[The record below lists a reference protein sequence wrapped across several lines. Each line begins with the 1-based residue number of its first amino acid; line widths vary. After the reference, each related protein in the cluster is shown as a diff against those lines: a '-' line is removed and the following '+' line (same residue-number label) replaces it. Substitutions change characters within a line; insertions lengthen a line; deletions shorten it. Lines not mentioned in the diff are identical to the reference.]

1 MRRRHFLCGG
11 LVIALMIGLAA
22 AADRPPGKPAT
33 PEAKVTNV
41 QIVAY
46 YFHGTVRCETCQKIE
61 RQAREV
67 MDRRFAEEIAAK
79 RLLFV
84 PINYDLPENR
94 TYVEK
99 YKLPCPSL
107 VVVRQI
113 NGKDETWKLLEK
125 TWENVE
131 NPSKFDEYIVVEV
144 GKLLGKAK

>member
-61 RQAREV
+61 RQAKEV

-84 PINYDLPENR
+84 PVNYDLPENR

-107 VVVRQI
+107 VVVRQKG
-113 NGKDETWKLLEK
+113 GKDEKWKLLGE
-125 TWENVE
+125 TWEKVE
-131 NPSKFDEYIVVEV
+131 KPDQFSAYVAGEVEQML
-144 GKLLGKAK
+144 KKTK